1 MVFWSWLIWLARS
14 RSAFGW
20 LVRHMLA
27 PLWMGAFVV
36 IDFIASPLLQA
47 LQLLVVPLTRLPDV
61 VRQTVGTGQD
71 THGTFGPKLD
81 GYFGLDLFADEV
93 RIQKLQ
99 NSQGMDSVV
108 PQVINLAVLL
118 SLPGYLMDVSLQ
130 PHHLFEVLNGRVAV
144 LDQ

>member
-1 MVFWSWLIWLARS
+1 
-14 RSAFGW
+14 
-20 LVRHMLA
+20 
-27 PLWMGAFVV
+27 MGAFVV
-36 IDFIASPLLQA
+36 IDFIASPLFQA

-130 PHHLFEVLNGRVAV
+130 PHHLFEVLNGDVEILIPMIDHFLVKIDRENKKVV
-144 LDQ
+144 MDLPEGLIEMYL